1 LIVEFNDQ
9 IPLSDDQIPNSDQ
22 IRKTP
27 VTRKNPVTDRT
38 HLFVS
43 VVVPEW
49 VRPVC
54 HLVVG
59 TSVYHC
65 HLLEHEDGGMMR
77 IIRILPGA
85 R

>member
-22 IRKTP
+22 IRK
-27 VTRKNPVTDRT
+27 NPVTDRT
-38 HLFVS
+38 HLFVA
-43 VVVPEW
+43 VVVPVW